1 MSSGI
6 TAVDL
11 KHPSSLPFVTCAEM
25 KALEKAADEAGL
37 SYYQMMENAGSCA
50 ASYIEP
56 EICSA
61 LFPAVSRGHACDHD
75 SGFSQLPGAKSPICN
90 SFEAIPVFIFCGKGN
105 NGGDGLVVARLL
117 SQRGFPV
124 SVVFV
129 EGQPKTPDA
138 MANYKLL
145 PREVKHFSKEMFFDT
160 FLYQLSESTGD
171 PSKNSDPLSVTILV
185 DAIYGTGFHGD
196 LSPEV
201 ARIIRWI
208 NQKPDTAGQT
218 FVFSLDLPSGLSGDM
233 NLTEN
238 PETRS
243 PNSLKNNWVRP
254 VSPGLCVNA
263 THTIAFH
270 SLKPVHLSSAVQPF
284 LGKLVVA
291 DIGIHHIIK

>member
-6 TAVDL
+6 TTVDL
-11 KHPSSLPFVTCAEM
+11 KHPSSLPFVTCAAM

-37 SYYQMMENAGSCA
+37 SYYQMMENAGFCA
-50 ASYIEP
+50 TSYIEA
-56 EICSA
+56 EICGA
-61 LFPAVSRGHACDHD
+61 LSPAFSRGRSFSGD
-75 SGFSQLPGAKSPICN
+75 SGFFQPPDSKSPICN
-90 SFEAIPVFIFCGKGN
+90 STEALPVFIFCGKGN

-124 SVVFV
+124 SVIFV

-145 PREVKHFSKEMFFDT
+145 PREVKHFSKEMFLDT
-160 FLYQLSESTGD
+160 FLHQLSGSTED
-171 PSKNSDPLSVTILV
+171 PSKNSDPFSVTILV
-185 DAIYGTGFHGD
+185 DAIYGTGFRGD

-208 NQKPDTAGQT
+208 NQKPDTAGET

-284 LGKLVVA
+284 LGNLAVA
-291 DIGIHHIIK
+291 DIGIHDVIK

>member
-50 ASYIEP
+50 ASYIET
-56 EICSA
+56 EICSV
-61 LFPAVSRGHACDHD
+61 LFPAFAHRPGFSGD
-75 SGFSQLPGAKSPICN
+75 SGFFQPPDSKSPICN
-90 SFEAIPVFIFCGKGN
+90 SIEAIPVFIFCGKGN

-129 EGQPKTPDA
+129 ESQPKTPDA

-160 FLYQLSESTGD
+160 FLHQLSGSTGAS
-171 PSKNSDPLSVTILV
+171 SKNSDPFSVAILV

-233 NLTEN
+233 NLTKT
-238 PETRS
+238 PEPHS
-243 PNSLKNNWVRP
+243 PNGLKDNWVRP